1 MKTDQT
7 GSAERPLETGKISRK
22 GTIPFAASLVLLIG
36 GLVFFACYAGLY
48 PQLVNDEVFFNFP
61 AISLLKGHGFFCP
74 VSSQAPYAKTLWAY
88 HAPFF
93 PHLQVLTFRLF
104 GISQQVSRLPNLVG
118 GYSAA
123 CLMAYLLMRQRYVVA
138 PLIFA
143 LVWLGDRGQQEL
155 QTARMDGIALL
166 LVVIGFMMLNRFYV
180 EPNLRI
186 AFCVALFTA
195 SAMGFHPVAGPF
207 LAVSAIVLFTIACK
221 RKCLLQSLIGYGCGF
236 LPVAIAVL
244 FLVQFHPIEA
254 LRQFRWWFHIVT
266 HSATIDGK
274 WDDLVG
280 SIRWS
285 KWFLF
290 ALAGFTLLVA
300 LPIACIELRKLR
312 RRPIAPGSF
321 FKLSLALFSLAG
333 LACLISK
340 AVYPYY
346 IIYFSLWPIAL
357 LASEAEQLLLR
368 KRPQILAIAVAAILF
383 LAWLPSAAWNTL
395 RMKEEVV
402 SRRQLAHGYIL
413 AQLKQSVP
421 ANARVSGDPFVYM
434 LAEEADLDFIPVP
447 WLAHSA
453 PADRVPI
460 PPDEWLLLS
469 EDEYTSPTYFFA
481 SDVRSRSVSFCENA
495 FPGAKKLDFDVC
507 LLRPVGK

>member
-1 MKTDQT
+1 MNRDGRIALT
-7 GSAERPLETGKISRK
+7 
-22 GTIPFAASLVLLIG
+22 ASLVLLIG
-36 GLVFFACYAGLY
+36 GMVFFVCFAGLY

-118 GYSAA
+118 GYCAA

-143 LVWLGDRGQQEL
+143 LVWLGDRGMQEL

-166 LVVIGFMMLNRFYV
+166 LAVIGFMMLNRFYV
-180 EPNLRI
+180 EPSLRI
-186 AFCVALFTA
+186 AFCVAFFTA
-195 SAMGFHPVAGPF
+195 SAMGFHPVACPF
-207 LAVSAIVLFTIACK
+207 FVLSAVVLFTIASK
-221 RKCLLQSLIGYGCGF
+221 RKCLPQSLVGFGLGF
-236 LPVAIAVL
+236 LVIAVAVL
-244 FLVQFHPIEA
+244 YLVQFHPVQA
-254 LRQFRWWFHIVT
+254 LRQFVWWFHTVT
-266 HSATIDGK
+266 DSTTISGK

-290 ALAGFTLLVA
+290 ALAGFTVLIA
-300 LPIACIELRKLR
+300 LPIAFNELGKLR
-312 RRPIAPGSF
+312 RGPIDRSSF

-333 LACLISK
+333 LVCLISRG
-340 AVYPYY
+340 VYPYY

-357 LASEAEQLLLR
+357 LAAEAEQRLLI
-368 KRPQILAIAVAAILF
+368 KRPQVIAIAVAAILIT
-383 LAWLPSAAWNTL
+383 AWLPSAAWNAM
-395 RMKEEVV
+395 RIREEVLY
-402 SRRQLAHGYIL
+402 RTQLEHGYIL

-421 ANARVSGDPFVYM
+421 VNARVSGDPFVYM
-434 LAEEADLDFIPVP
+434 LAEEANLDFTPVP
-447 WLAHSA
+447 WQAQSDQA
-453 PADRVPI
+453 ARVPV
-460 PPDEWLLLS
+460 PPDEWLLLT

-481 SDVRSRSVSFCENA
+481 SDVRSRSVAFCGNA
-495 FPGAKKLDFDVC
+495 FPGAKQLDFDVC
-507 LLRPVGK
+507 LLRPVAK